1 MIDIEYV
8 SGMVIHG
15 LLLLLKNSELPFTKF
30 TVRYSGYY
38 EFMREKLTGS
48 EMVSGSVKLTASLRV
63 SFEMNSMAFHEV
75 ILLVETF
82 FLSLFV
88 TLTSSM

>member
-15 LLLLLKNSELPFTKF
+15 LLLLLKKSELPFTKF
-30 TVRYSGYY
+30 TARYSGCYTFDD
-38 EFMREKLTGS
+38 EKKLTGI
-48 EMVSGSVKLTASLRV
+48 EMVSGSVKLTYSLRV

-75 ILLVETF
+75 IFPVETF

-88 TLTSSM
+88 T